1 MPHQILHMENEGKV
15 SPLEIYLFSLGY
27 TCSYMVP
34 AGIGVTSGTFMGN
47 YYQESGYEVSSSG
60 EFSLGLLVLGCM
72 GE

>member
-1 MPHQILHMENEGKV
+1 MENEGKV
-15 SPLEIYLFSLGY
+15 SLLEIHLFILGY
-27 TCSYMVP
+27 TCSYMVS
-34 AGIGVTSGTFMGN
+34 AGIGVISGTFMRN